1 MPPPALLGAELRPGI
16 DLVLDTVGFHD
27 RLDGVDLVI
36 TGEGALDEQTLH
48 GKAPAGVAA
57 AAAARGIPV
66 VAVCGVNRL
75 GAARLY
81 DAGIA
86 AAYARSISS
95 PDVARCISDGTPLLE
110 RLGQQIAAEH
120 LPVEATA

>member
-1 MPPPALLGAELRPGI
+1 MPSSAPASTSSSTWSASTTARRRRPR
-16 DLVLDTVGFHD
+16 HH
-27 RLDGVDLVI
+27 
-36 TGEGALDEQTLH
+36 GEGALDEQTLH

-75 GAARLY
+75 DADRLHG
-81 DAGIA
+81 AGIA
-86 AAYARSISS
+86 AAYALTDLE
-95 PDVARCISDGTPLLE
+95 PDVARCISDGAPLLT